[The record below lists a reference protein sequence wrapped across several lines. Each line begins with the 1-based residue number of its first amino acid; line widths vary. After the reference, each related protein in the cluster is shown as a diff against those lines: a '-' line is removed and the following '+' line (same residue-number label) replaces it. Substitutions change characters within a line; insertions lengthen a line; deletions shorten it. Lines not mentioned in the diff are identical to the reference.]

1 METVVYRPLRPEV
14 AQGTKSEWLLKQR
27 RVDSAP
33 SSAPLLL
40 LVEWRNEVLN
50 YSHYPATNALG
61 ENKHNRVKI
70 PKRRANGYR
79 NDGASC

>member
-14 AQGTKSEWLLKQR
+14 AKGTKSEWLLKQR

-40 LVEWRNEVLN
+40 FSGVAERSLKLLALSSNQRPWRGQAQPRQDPETESLWL
-50 YSHYPATNALG
+50 PQ
-61 ENKHNRVKI
+61 
-70 PKRRANGYR
+70 
-79 NDGASC
+79 